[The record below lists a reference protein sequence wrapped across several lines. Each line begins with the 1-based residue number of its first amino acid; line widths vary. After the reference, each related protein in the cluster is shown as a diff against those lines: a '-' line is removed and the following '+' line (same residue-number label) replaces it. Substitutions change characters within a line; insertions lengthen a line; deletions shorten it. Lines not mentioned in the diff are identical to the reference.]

1 LPQTLWSLTGPFDR
15 AICRLRKAAEHLMNR
30 FKQIRRMAMRYEKRA
45 ENSLAMFLIAAI
57 QRRRVRP
64 NISPLA
70 SARESTLIK
79 G

>member
-1 LPQTLWSLTGPFDR
+1 
-15 AICRLRKAAEHLMNR
+15 MNR

-45 ENSLAMFLIAAI
+45 ENYLAMLLIAAI
-57 QRRRVRP
+57 HRRRVRP